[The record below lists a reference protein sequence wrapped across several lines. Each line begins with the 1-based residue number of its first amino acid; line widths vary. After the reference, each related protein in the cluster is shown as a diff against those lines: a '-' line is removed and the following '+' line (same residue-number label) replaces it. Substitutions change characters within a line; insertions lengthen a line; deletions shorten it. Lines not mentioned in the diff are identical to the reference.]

1 LIANLFNPS
10 QFGSI
15 YLELQKY
22 LRKVIHLRKGNQ
34 LATITETAA
43 EIGDGPGGRHHP
55 WPRRALVLLA
65 HNISPL
71 LHKQLVLELECRK
84 ARLEVLERF
93 PGDLVRLAFPFDL
106 QLPRVKRSPSL

>member
-15 YLELQKY
+15 YLQLQKY

-34 LATITETAA
+34 IPTITETVA
-43 EIGDGPGGRHHP
+43 EIGDGLGGRHHL

-65 HNISPL
+65 RNRDHRCI
-71 LHKQLVLELECRK
+71 V
-84 ARLEVLERF
+84 
-93 PGDLVRLAFPFDL
+93 
-106 QLPRVKRSPSL
+106 SLKSYNDRAS